1 MKSFSVFFKKV
12 IYILLCCI
20 TFIFSACSTQD
31 DLVSA
36 YNDNFTQGTPKPQT
50 FLLSDETQ
58 EQLIPKDIYE
68 INMALPYDIT
78 LAFSCPQECESYE
91 WKITRLENEEPLSD
105 GIMQQYHWQSKS
117 IGIFMPH
124 ETTSIFYK
132 ETHEMETTAVYKLH
146 LDVEYNEKQYYD
158 SALLVIYENQS
169 SIDKESHLETLSF
182 SISEDYPAESANTRS
197 ITAEPISLTDDSLTF
212 ILSGTSN
219 TGLSFSKPVSISE
232 LSVQLESVL
241 WNLTITAWTNYGTAE
256 EASVLKGSSSA
267 DLRTGSKNISFVLS
281 SCSLY
286 AKSSVSLSGYFYH
299 NGVVSEYTAGI
310 YTKLTGKLVSGTEK
324 TYPAQNS
331 LSDST
336 KSTFTYEAESILPGN
351 YLFKI
356 FFYNEKGTQTGF
368 YSDTIILDPGRKV
381 EASLGTLNI
390 IGTIPSKPEKL
401 CAYYKTDTLNET
413 EGTYCALIKWAPKE
427 KDSASEYEIKL
438 TEYKEDGSTVAA
450 ETIYGSSSRSSDSE
464 TITDFLTSDIYS
476 DGTLLYGNTECSLRL
491 KLSVKYEI
499 KIRSRNDT
507 GSSDWTM
514 RTVDS
519 TDAESFDEEYITH
532 SLE

>member
-1 MKSFSVFFKKV
+1 MKSFSVFFKKI

-20 TFIFSACSTQD
+20 TFIFSACNTQD

-78 LAFSCPQECESYE
+78 LAFTCPQKCLSYE
-91 WKITRLENEEPLSD
+91 WKITRLENDEPLSD
-105 GIMQQYHWQSKS
+105 GIMQQYRWQSKS

-124 ETTSIFYK
+124 EATSIFYK
-132 ETHEMETTAVYKLH
+132 ETHEKETTAVYKLH

-169 SIDKESHLETLSF
+169 AITAENHLETLSF
-182 SISEDYPAESANTRS
+182 SITETSDDENTLSRS
-197 ITAEPISLTDDSLTF
+197 ITAKPVSLTDSSLTF

-219 TGLSFSKPVSISE
+219 TGLSFSKQVSVSDM
-232 LSVQLESVL
+232 SVQLESVL
-241 WNLTITAWTNYGTAE
+241 WNLTLTAFSNYGTDDA
-256 EASVLKGSSSA
+256 AAVLKGNSSA
-267 DLRTGSKNISFVLS
+267 DLRTGSKSISFVLS
-281 SCSLY
+281 TSGLY
-286 AKSSVSLSGYFYH
+286 EKSSVKISGYFYH
-299 NGVVSEYTAGI
+299 NSVVSKYTAGI
-310 YTKLTGKLVSGTEK
+310 YTKKTDKAVSGTEK
-324 TYPAQNS
+324 TYTAQNS
-331 LSDST
+331 QEDST
-336 KSTFTYEAESILPGN
+336 KSIFAYEAADIPPGN
-351 YLFKI
+351 YLLKI
-356 FFYNEKGTQTGF
+356 FFDNAEGTQTGF
-368 YSDTIILDPGRKV
+368 YSDTIILDPGRKL
-381 EASLGTLNI
+381 EADLGTLNI
-390 IGTIPSKPEKL
+390 IGTTPDKPEKL

>member
-1 MKSFSVFFKKV
+1 MKSFSVFFKKI
-12 IYILLCCI
+12 IYTLLCCI

-78 LAFSCPQECESYE
+78 LAFTCPQECLSYE
-91 WKITRLENEEPLSD
+91 WKITRLENDEPLSD

-158 SALLVIYENQS
+158 STLLVIYENQY

-197 ITAEPISLTDDSLTF
+197 ITAEPISLTDSSLTF

-219 TGLSFSKPVSISE
+219 TGLSFSKQVSVSDM
-232 LSVQLESVL
+232 SVQLESVL
-241 WNLTITAWTNYGTAE
+241 WNLTLTAFTKYETAE
-256 EASVLKGSSSA
+256 EASVLRGSSSA
-267 DLRTGSKNISFVLS
+267 DLRTGSKSISFVLS
-281 SCSLY
+281 TGGLY
-286 AKSSVSLSGYFYH
+286 EKGSVKLSGYFYH
-299 NGVVSEYTAGI
+299 NSVVSKYTAGI
-310 YTKLTGKLVSGTEK
+310 YTKKTDKLIAGAEK
-324 TYPAQNS
+324 TYTAQNS
-331 LSDST
+331 QEDST
-336 KSTFTYEAESILPGN
+336 KSTFAYEAADIPPGN
-351 YLFKI
+351 YLLKI
-356 FFYNEKGTQTGF
+356 FFYNAEETQTGF
-368 YSDTIILDPGRKV
+368 YSDTIIIDPGRKL

-390 IGTIPSKPEKL
+390 IGKLPEAPEKL

-413 EGTYCALIKWAPKE
+413 EGTYSALIKWTPKE
-427 KDSASEYEIKL
+427 KDYASEYEIKL
-438 TEYKEDGSTVAA
+438 TEYKADGSSIAA
-450 ETIYGSSSRSSDSE
+450 ETVYGSLSRSSGSE
-464 TITDFLTSDIYS
+464 TIIDFINSDIYS
-476 DGTLLYGNTECSLRL
+476 DGTLLYGNTECSLKL
-491 KLSVKYEI
+491 KLSVKYKIEI
-499 KIRSRNDT
+499 RARNDI
-507 GSSDWTM
+507 GISDWTEM
-514 RTVDS
+514 TEDS
-519 TDAESFDEEYITH
+519 DNSDSFKDYIMY
-532 SLE
+532 SL

>member
-1 MKSFSVFFKKV
+1 MKSFSVFFKKI

-58 EQLIPKDIYE
+58 EHLIPKDIYE

-78 LAFSCPQECESYE
+78 LAFTCPQECESYE

-169 SIDKESHLETLSF
+169 AITAENHLETLSF
-182 SISEDYPAESANTRS
+182 SISGTSDDENTLSRS
-197 ITAEPISLTDDSLTF
+197 ITAEPISLTDSSLTF

-219 TGLSFSKPVSISE
+219 TGLSFSKQVSVSNM
-232 LSVQLESVL
+232 SVQLESVL
-241 WNLTITAWTNYGTAE
+241 WNLTLTAFTNYGTAE
-256 EASVLKGSSSA
+256 KASVLRGSSSA
-267 DLRTGSKNISFVLS
+267 DLRTGSKSISFILS
-281 SCSLY
+281 TNGLY
-286 AKSSVSLSGYFYH
+286 EKSSVKLTGYFYH
-299 NGVVSEYTAGI
+299 NSVVSKYTAGI
-310 YTKLTGKLVSGTEK
+310 YTKITGKLVAGTEK
-324 TYPAQNS
+324 TYTAQNS
-331 LSDST
+331 QEDST
-336 KSTFTYEAESILPGN
+336 KSIFAYEAADIPPGN
-351 YLFKI
+351 YLLKI
-356 FFYNEKGTQTGF
+356 FFYNAEGTQTGF
-368 YSDTIILDPGRKV
+368 YSDTIILYPGRKL
-381 EASLGTLNI
+381 EADLGTLNI
-390 IGTIPSKPEKL
+390 IGTTPDKPEKL

-413 EGTYCALIKWAPKE
+413 EGTYCALIKWTPKE
-427 KDSASEYEIKL
+427 KDYASEYEIIL
-438 TEYKEDGSTVAA
+438 TEYKEDGSSVAA
-450 ETIYGSSSRSSDSE
+450 ETVYGSSSRSSGSE
-464 TITDFLTSDIYS
+464 TIIDFINSDIYS
-476 DGTLLYGNTECSLRL
+476 DGTLLYGNTECSLKL
-491 KLSVKYEI
+491 KLSVKYKI
-499 KIRSRNDT
+499 KIRSRNDIGISGWT
-507 GSSDWTM
+507 EMTEDSDNS
-514 RTVDS
+514 DS
-519 TDAESFDEEYITH
+519 FKDYITY
-532 SLE
+532 SL